1 MRHARLVPLTLV
13 VLVGLI
19 ALPSSP
25 ASAAGQFAAAP
36 SGVGVAASPAVVH
49 GSGFSAKS
57 AGTATVITCTPIVQ
71 NPHKSTHVPGTVN
84 VVVTM
89 SCTAPVS
96 EIWVDAALYRNG
108 GLVAESGY
116 RVFYSTAYG
125 SNNAAEP
132 CHTASYIGWG
142 GFGVLFPPGYVPQWA
157 TTSGFGNSVYITC

>member
-1 MRHARLVPLTLV
+1 MRHARFVLVTLV
-13 VLVGLI
+13 ALAGLI

-25 ASAAGQFAAAP
+25 AFAGSRFVSAPTGVRAAAGPAA
-36 SGVGVAASPAVVH
+36 VH
-49 GSGFSAKS
+49 SSGFSARS
-57 AGTATVITCTPIVQ
+57 AGTASVITCTPNVQ

-108 GLVAESGY
+108 GLVVESGY

-132 CHTASYIGWG
+132 CHTASYVGWG